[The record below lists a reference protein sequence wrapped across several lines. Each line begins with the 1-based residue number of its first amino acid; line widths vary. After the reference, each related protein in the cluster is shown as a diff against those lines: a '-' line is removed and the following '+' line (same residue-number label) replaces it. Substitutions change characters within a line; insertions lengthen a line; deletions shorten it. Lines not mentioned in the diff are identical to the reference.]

1 MNAAVNCL
9 RRKNVVIHW
18 YVFDTNNY
26 FKRRM
31 RELNEIAGIAGRGMD
46 EYETP
51 VLFPLPQS
59 FIDANTG
66 NPLENN
72 PGY

>member
-1 MNAAVNCL
+1 MTQFIL
-9 RRKNVVIHW
+9 H
-18 YVFDTNNY
+18 YQ
-26 FKRRM
+26 RRM